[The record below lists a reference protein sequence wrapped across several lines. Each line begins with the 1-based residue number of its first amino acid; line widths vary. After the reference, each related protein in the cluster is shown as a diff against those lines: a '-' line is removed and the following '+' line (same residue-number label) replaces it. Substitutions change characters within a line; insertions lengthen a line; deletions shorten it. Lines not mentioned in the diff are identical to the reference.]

1 MKIAKGILGSLGIII
16 LAVFVAPLFL
26 HCTVNIG
33 TLTGVAIGIVL
44 LVIGIW
50 LRGIVSRIQKCMKK
64 RVGKVFVFL
73 CGFIILMII
82 AVASVETVFMIRAA
96 TKSPAPDATIV
107 VLGCR
112 VYDGKPS
119 KTLEGRLDAAY
130 DYLIEN
136 ENAVCIVSGGK
147 GTNENM
153 SEAEC
158 MYQYLVEK
166 GIDEKRIYREDQS
179 RTTRENLEFSK
190 QIIEE
195 NGLNENIAI
204 VTSEFHEYRAGL
216 IAKDLNM
223 SYGSIPS
230 KTNTILLPT
239 YYVRELYGILYQ
251 WFGIGE

>member
-1 MKIAKGILGSLGIII
+1 MKTAKGILVSLGIII

-26 HCTVNIG
+26 HCTMNIG
-33 TLTGVAIGIVL
+33 TLTGVSIGIAL
-44 LVIGIW
+44 LIIGIW
-50 LRGIVSRIQKCMKK
+50 LRGIVLWIQKCMNK

-73 CGFIILMII
+73 CGAIMLLIF
-82 AVASVETVFMIRAA
+82 AVASVETVFMVRAA
-96 TKSPAPDATIV
+96 TKNPEQDATVI

-130 DYLIEN
+130 DYLIDH

-147 GTNENM
+147 GSNENI
-153 SEAEC
+153 SEAAC
-158 MYQYLVEK
+158 MYNYLVEK
-166 GIDEKRIYREDQS
+166 GIDENRIYMEDKS

-190 QIIEE
+190 KIIEE

-216 IAKDLNM
+216 IAKDLDM
-223 SYGSIPS
+223 SYGAISS

-251 WFGIGE
+251 WLGIGE